1 MGAGVVDPRLETFGW
16 KTYLQNRRGTAKIT
30 INRNVAIGAG
40 LEGGEFL
47 YCYLAKDREGRP
59 MVVVYLDGK
68 PRSRMPLGN
77 PKRD

>member
-1 MGAGVVDPRLETFGW
+1 MEGGVVDPRLETFGW

-47 YCYLAKDREGRP
+47 YCYLAKDGEGRS
-59 MVVVYLDGK
+59 MVVVYPDGQ
-68 PRSRMPLGN
+68 PRR
-77 PKRD
+77 KV